1 MKIFISYSRFDK
13 KQVFKLKSE
22 IDKFIGIKT
31 CWLDLT
37 GIESDQQFVD
47 VIIDAINQSEIF
59 LFMYSNNSE
68 KSEWTRKEIDYAQ
81 MKGKKIVF
89 VKLGNIKLNNY
100 YLFQYGSHDI
110 INIFDKDEKNKL
122 LRNLKSWC
130 CIEDSNDTDAISDC
144 TINKKKDK
152 ITDESESNTTDKKDV
167 IDQYLKFFK
176 TNKWYISAAIVC
188 FLLGYFSV
196 DLIKYSNEGNTIE
209 IESTFIDSLHVDSIK
224 TDTYVVDETLEK
236 AIDKSG
242 KDSTKIMQAQ
252 LKSYL
257 YKTDSICKFVQDKKG
272 DRRIIGALRD
282 ANWFYYFQAKFLTKK
297 IYDRDIERNI
307 ELDQLVGREYQ
318 YWVEKGNKLGKNKNN
333 YALKKQYYE
342 NAYRLKE
349 TGRLKSYIEWLDK
362 QLKS

>member
-13 KQVFKLKSE
+13 KQVFKLKNE

-100 YLFQYGSHDI
+100 YLFQYGTHDI

-122 LRNLKSWC
+122 LRNLKSWI
-130 CIEDSNDTDAISDC
+130 CIEDSNDTRSDSAIDN
-144 TINKKKDK
+144 NKYG
-152 ITDESESNTTDKKDV
+152 ITDKSESNTTEKKDI
-167 IDQYLKFFK
+167 IDKNIQFLK

-196 DLIKYSNEGNTIE
+196 DLIKHYNKGNTIA
-209 IESTFIDSLHVDSIK
+209 IEPTFIDSLHVDSIK

-242 KDSTKIMQAQ
+242 KDSTKIMQMQ

-282 ANWFYYFQAKFLTKK
+282 ANWFYYFQAKFLTKRL
-297 IYDRDIERNI
+297 YDKDIERNI
-307 ELDQLVGREYQ
+307 VLDQLVGREYQ

-333 YALKKQYYE
+333 YAIKKQYYE

-349 TGRLKSYIEWLDK
+349 TDRLKSYIEWLDK